1 MQYCRS
7 IYLRKAKTSRLCC
20 RDKVIEQ
27 ERQLRQAAE
36 ERLQSHLTDLYN
48 NPEVNRELRERLPRA
63 GKSDPLDTSLTINDN
78 SVEEGSVVDR
88 MEKTQDTPKQR
99 WDGWKKKIQ
108 TSKQMEGHRKL
119 KKPAKKK
126 KIEVFVS
133 VFFSPFINFF
143 LFLSFICLYQAK
155 SKIKRIQFEM
165 WTDIFCQGACLL
177 YRSSKT
183 FLIDLPSESGVT
195 VRDSNT
201 ADHCPPCLVSDLVS
215 KP

>member
-1 MQYCRS
+1 MTEWRK
-7 IYLRKAKTSRLCC
+7 LRTL
-20 RDKVIEQ
+20 
-27 ERQLRQAAE
+27 
-36 ERLQSHLTDLYN
+36 
-48 NPEVNRELRERLPRA
+48 PNRGEMGE
-63 GKSDPLDTSLTINDN
+63 D
-78 SVEEGSVVDR
+78 
-88 MEKTQDTPKQR
+88 
-99 WDGWKKKIQ
+99 KKKIQ
-108 TSKQMEGHRKL
+108 TSRHRKL
-119 KKPAKKK
+119 KKPQQRRK

>member
-1 MQYCRS
+1 M
-7 IYLRKAKTSRLCC
+7 KT
-20 RDKVIEQ
+20 
-27 ERQLRQAAE
+27 
-36 ERLQSHLTDLYN
+36 
-48 NPEVNRELRERLPRA
+48 
-63 GKSDPLDTSLTINDN
+63 
-78 SVEEGSVVDR
+78 
-88 MEKTQDTPKQR
+88 
-99 WDGWKKKIQ
+99 KKKY
-108 TSKQMEGHRKL
+108 KQVNKWKGIENL
-119 KKPAKKK
+119 KNQQRRK

-143 LFLSFICLYQAK
+143 LFLSFICLYQAE

>member
-1 MQYCRS
+1 MLTEWRK
-7 IYLRKAKTSRLCC
+7 LRTL
-20 RDKVIEQ
+20 
-27 ERQLRQAAE
+27 
-36 ERLQSHLTDLYN
+36 
-48 NPEVNRELRERLPRA
+48 PNRGEMGE
-63 GKSDPLDTSLTINDN
+63 D
-78 SVEEGSVVDR
+78 
-88 MEKTQDTPKQR
+88 
-99 WDGWKKKIQ
+99 KKKIQ

-177 YRSSKT
+177 YRCSKT

>member
-1 MQYCRS
+1 MTEWRK
-7 IYLRKAKTSRLCC
+7 LRTL
-20 RDKVIEQ
+20 
-27 ERQLRQAAE
+27 
-36 ERLQSHLTDLYN
+36 
-48 NPEVNRELRERLPRA
+48 PNRGEMGE
-63 GKSDPLDTSLTINDN
+63 D
-78 SVEEGSVVDR
+78 
-88 MEKTQDTPKQR
+88 
-99 WDGWKKKIQ
+99 KKKYYRVNKWKGI
-108 TSKQMEGHRKL
+108 EN
-119 KKPAKKK
+119 KKNQQRRK